1 MAVGEAGLCGQ
12 LAVET
17 RPNTQME
24 GLGYRTEPEH
34 VIVQLR
40 KVPVKHVL
48 VTP

>member
-17 RPNTQME
+17 RPNTRME
-24 GLGYRTEPEH
+24 GLEYPTEA
-34 VIVQLR
+34 VRAIVQLQ